1 MFTNGSFSQ
10 PGSTRMLTFVIRRVA
25 QIIPLLVVVSLLVF
39 ALIHAAPGG
48 PLSLYL
54 DNPNVRPQDIER
66 LRRQMGLD
74 QPLVGQYVSWVTAFA
89 RGDWGYSYADGRA
102 VAERLLER
110 VPATLQL
117 IGVSTLLAVVVSLV
131 VGVASAVRKGVDRV
145 ATIATVAG
153 ISLPVFWFGL
163 VLQLLFANTLHWLPS
178 SGRASFAGGGLGDRA
193 AHLVLP
199 VIVLAGAH
207 AAGWSRY
214 LRSSMR
220 GALEQPFIGAARARG
235 VSDARLATR
244 HALRNA
250 LLPFATVVL
259 LDASIMASGAVVT
272 ESVFAWPGVG
282 SLFTEALAK
291 RDYTVLMAFLM
302 CGSAAVA
309 LLSLVA
315 DVVVHA
321 LDPRT
326 REAVAL

>member
-1 MFTNGSFSQ
+1 MLSFV
-10 PGSTRMLTFVIRRVA
+10 LRRVA
-25 QIIPLLVVVSLLVF
+25 QMVPLLVLVSLVVF

-48 PLSLYL
+48 PLALYL

-74 QPLVGQYVSWVTAFA
+74 RPLVEQYLAWAGAFV
-89 RGDWGYSYADGRA
+89 RGEWGYSYADGRP
-102 VAERLLER
+102 VMDRLLER

-117 IGVSTLLAVVVSLV
+117 VGISSLLAVVISLV
-131 VGVASAVRKGVDRV
+131 AGVVSASRRGVDRAV
-145 ATIATVAG
+145 TAGAIAG
-153 ISLPVFWFGL
+153 ISLPVFWLGL
-163 VLQLLFANTLHWLPS
+163 VLQLVFANQLGWFPS
-178 SGRASFAGGGLGDRA
+178 AGRSSFAGGGLADRL

-199 VIVLAGAH
+199 VIVLAAAH

-220 GALEQPFIGAARARG
+220 EALAQPFINTARARG
-235 VSDARLATR
+235 VSDRQLVSR
-244 HALRNA
+244 HALRYA

-259 LDASIMASGAVVT
+259 LDASLMASGAVVT

-302 CGSAAVA
+302 CGSIAVA
-309 LLSLVA
+309 LLSLIA
-315 DVVVHA
+315 DIVVRA
-321 LDPRT
+321 LDPRLRDT
-326 REAVAL
+326 A

>member
-1 MFTNGSFSQ
+1 VSGLLSFA
-10 PGSTRMLTFVIRRVA
+10 GRRLLQVV
-25 QIIPLLVVVSLLVF
+25 PLLLIVSLLVF

-48 PLSLYL
+48 PLALYL

-74 QPLVGQYVSWVTAFA
+74 RPLPAQYVAWLRAFVV
-89 RGDWGYSYADGRA
+89 GDWGYSYADGRP
-102 VAERLLER
+102 VLDRLLER

-117 IGVSTLLAVVVSLV
+117 VGISTLVAVLVALGAGVVS
-131 VGVASAVRKGVDRV
+131 SVRRGFDRV
-145 ATIATVAG
+145 ATIGAVAG

-163 VLQLLFANTLHWLPS
+163 VLQLVFANMLGWLPS
-178 SGRASFAGGGLGDRA
+178 SGRSSFAGTGTLDRA

-199 VIVLAGAH
+199 VIVLAAAH
-207 AAGWSRY
+207 AAAWSRY

-220 GALEQPFIGAARARG
+220 HALLEPFITGARSRG
-235 VSDARLATR
+235 VTEDRIVLR

-250 LLPFATVVL
+250 LLPFVTVVL

-282 SLFTEALAK
+282 GLFTEALAK

-302 CGSAAVA
+302 CGSVAVA
-309 LLSLVA
+309 VLSLAA
-315 DVVVHA
+315 DIAVRA

-326 REAVAL
+326 RGES